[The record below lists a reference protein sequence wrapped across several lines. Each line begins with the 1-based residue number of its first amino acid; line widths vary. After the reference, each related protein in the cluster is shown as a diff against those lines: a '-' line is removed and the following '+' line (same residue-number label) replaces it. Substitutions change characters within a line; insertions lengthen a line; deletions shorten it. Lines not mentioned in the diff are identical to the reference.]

1 MKYKLSGKTMLRGRV
16 YMQNLDE
23 ILKKLGEDL
32 KKTSKETA
40 NKLSVLSRKVAE
52 DVVKV
57 SDETVQKIN
66 EVTKKL
72 SVDTTVSTIDTQKI
86 LDDFMKNIRFSRF
99 KQIWQAIEETPK
111 SKHILLK
118 SLFLKGLLTHNKPL
132 LEEIIRQI
140 ELIPYSSD
148 LEMLGAFSQDKAHPL
163 SPELLEFVQE
173 MLANESEKVLLTIL
187 MNAFQSIPELS
198 LDSKTGTLSMKTKK
212 ELLPL
217 LIAKADTSIA
227 KSIMSQLTDISFDS
241 VLPAFRPSIG
251 DPSYQKTNINLSK
264 YLSLVGDKTDISE
277 FLILTIGLFTS
288 LKIGD
293 KGFLQELSADYL
305 FVRYDD
311 CLHKIIEKLKE
322 KEVIE
327 QLGEE
332 KIQKI
337 MKAVESLQTFN
348 PTSNDPRRFFET
360 RLAQYINGLSHSEKT
375 IEIDSIGEDKEPEDE
390 ELRDNTLKA
399 CNKILQFFLGDCGRV
414 DTPREMEQKIC
425 IFANGYKDTSKF
437 TKKEVEFITGV
448 LNHAEAHKGRDRV
461 ERDKLTGIK
470 ERKFETDSEKVGSDV
485 WNCGGGVM
493 KGCSPVF
500 YDAQRDPMR
509 NMLVDS
515 STVAPDNKEGKQWF
529 WNNNRQYSSYVG
541 SISGH
546 TCNIVGMLAKY
557 MENYKEDPDLQ
568 NDINLFLIQVIGVYA
583 KRGFHAMLEVID
595 VLHDPYVQDIFK
607 GYGVQVN
614 LYSYFK
620 ENPELAGF
628 LQHAMNDATTYT
640 QALVNK
646 KHVKEALKS
655 NSFFSKKD
663 EESGDKKNDH
673 TPKDGTVYGC

>member
-1 MKYKLSGKTMLRGRV
+1 
-16 YMQNLDE
+16 MQNIDE

-40 NKLSVLSRKVAE
+40 EKLSVLSKKVAE

-57 SDETVQKIN
+57 SNETVQKIS
-66 EVTKKL
+66 EVTKKFT
-72 SVDTTVSTIDTQKI
+72 VDTTVSTIEAQKV
-86 LDDFMKNIRFSRF
+86 LDNFMKNIRFSRF

-148 LEMLGAFSQDKAHPL
+148 LEMLGAFSKNNTYPL
-163 SPELLEFVQE
+163 SPELLEFVQLV
-173 MLANESEKVLLTIL
+173 LADEREKSLLTIL

-212 ELLPL
+212 ALLPL
-217 LIAKADTSIA
+217 LIEKVDTSIA

-251 DPSYQKTNINLSK
+251 DPSYKKTNINLSK

-277 FLILTIGLFTS
+277 FLILTIGLFSS

-311 CLHKIIEKLKE
+311 CLHKIMEKLKE

-327 QLGEE
+327 KLGKNEV
-332 KIQKI
+332 QKI
-337 MKAVESLQTFN
+337 MEASRNLKLFD
-348 PTSNDPRRFFET
+348 PKRNDPRRFFET
-360 RLAQYINGLSHSEKT
+360 RLAQYINGLPHSEET
-375 IEIDSIGEDKEPEDE
+375 LEIELKEESIEPEDE
-390 ELRDNTLKA
+390 ELRDSTLKA

-448 LNHAEAHKGRDRV
+448 LHHAEAHKGRDRIGR
-461 ERDKLTGIK
+461 EESTGIK

-493 KGCSPVF
+493 RGYSPVF
-500 YDAQRDPMR
+500 YDAQREPMR

-515 STVAPDNKEGKQWF
+515 STFAPDNKEGKQWF

-546 TCNIVGMLAKY
+546 TCNIVCMLAKY
-557 MENYKEDPDLQ
+557 MAEYKEDPDLQ
-568 NDINLFLIQVIGVYA
+568 SDINLFLIQVIGVYA

-595 VLHDPYVQDIFK
+595 VLHDPYVQEIFK
-607 GYGVQVN
+607 EYGVKVN

-628 LQHAMNDATTYT
+628 LQHAMNDATAYT
-640 QALVNK
+640 LALVNK
-646 KHVKEALKS
+646 EHVKVALQS
-655 NSFFSKKD
+655 HSLFSKKV

-673 TPKDGTVYGC
+673 TPKDGNAYGC

>member
-1 MKYKLSGKTMLRGRV
+1 
-16 YMQNLDE
+16 MQNLDE
-23 ILKKLGEDL
+23 ILEKLRNDL
-32 KKTSKETA
+32 KKTSKETVE
-40 NKLSVLSRKVAE
+40 KLSVLSKKVAE
-52 DVVKV
+52 DVVQV
-57 SDETVQKIN
+57 SNQTVEKIN
-66 EVTKKL
+66 EVTKKFT
-72 SVDTTVSTIDTQKI
+72 VDTTVSTVDTKKI
-86 LDDFMKNIRFSRF
+86 VDDFMRDLRFSRF
-99 KQIWQAIEETPK
+99 KTIYESIEKAPK
-111 SKHILLK
+111 SEQILLK
-118 SLFLKGLLTHNKPL
+118 SLFLKGLLTHNKSL
-132 LEEIIRQI
+132 LEEIIRRVG
-140 ELIPYSSD
+140 LIPFTSD
-148 LEMLGAFSQDKAHPL
+148 LEMLGAFSKDKENPF
-163 SPELLEFVQE
+163 SPELLEFVQLV
-173 MLANESEKVLLTIL
+173 LANEREKPLLTIL

-212 ELLPL
+212 TLLPL
-217 LIAKADTSIA
+217 LIEKVDTSIA

-251 DPSYQKTNINLSK
+251 DPSYQKTNISLSK

-277 FLILTIGLFTS
+277 FLILTISLFSS

-293 KGFLQELSADYL
+293 KGFLQELSTDYL

-311 CLHKIIEKLKE
+311 CLHKIMEKLKE
-322 KEVIE
+322 KKVIE
-327 QLGEE
+327 QLGQREV
-332 KIQKI
+332 QKI
-337 MKAVESLQTFN
+337 MEASTNLKPFN
-348 PTSNDPRRFFET
+348 PMRNDPRRFFET

-375 IEIDSIGEDKEPEDE
+375 LEIDLTKECMEPEDE

-448 LNHAEAHKGRDRV
+448 LHHAEAHKGRDRV
-461 ERDKLTGIK
+461 GRKESTGIK

-500 YDAQRDPMR
+500 YDAQREPMR

-515 STVAPDNKEGKQWF
+515 STVAPNNEDGKQWF
-529 WNNNRQYSSYVG
+529 WNNSRQYSSYVG

-546 TCNIVGMLAKY
+546 TCNIVGMLTKY
-557 MENYKEDPDLQ
+557 MAEYKEDPDLQ
-568 NDINLFLIQVIGVYA
+568 SDINLFLIQVIGVYA

-595 VLHDPYVQDIFK
+595 VLHDPYVQNIFK
-607 GYGVQVN
+607 EYGVKVN

-646 KHVKEALKS
+646 EHVRVALQS
-655 NSFFSKKD
+655 HSLFSKKV

-673 TPKDGTVYGC
+673 TPKDGNVYGC

>member
-1 MKYKLSGKTMLRGRV
+1 
-16 YMQNLDE
+16 MQNLDE
-23 ILKKLGEDL
+23 ILEKLRKDL
-32 KKTSKETA
+32 KKTSQDTVER
-40 NKLSVLSRKVAE
+40 LSVLSKKVAE
-52 DVVKV
+52 DVVKA
-57 SDETVQKIN
+57 SNETVEKIN
-66 EVTKKL
+66 EVTKKFT
-72 SVDTTVSTIDTQKI
+72 VDTTVSTIETQKV
-86 LDDFMKNIRFSRF
+86 LDDFMKKMRFSRF
-99 KQIWQAIEETPK
+99 KTIYESIEKAPK
-111 SKHILLK
+111 SEQILLK

-132 LEEIIRQI
+132 LEEVIRRVG
-140 ELIPYSSD
+140 LIPFTSD
-148 LEMLGAFSQDKAHPL
+148 LEMLGAFGKDKENPL
-163 SPELLEFVQE
+163 SPELLEFVQLV
-173 MLANESEKVLLTIL
+173 LANEREKPLLTIL

-212 ELLPL
+212 ALLPL
-217 LIAKADTSIA
+217 LIEKVDTSIA

-277 FLILTIGLFTS
+277 FLILTISLFSS

-293 KGFLQELSADYL
+293 KGFLQELSTDYL

-311 CLHKIIEKLKE
+311 CLNKIIEKLKE
-322 KEVIE
+322 KKVIE
-327 QLGEE
+327 QLGQREV
-332 KIQKI
+332 QKI
-337 MKAVESLQTFN
+337 MEASTNLKPFN
-348 PTSNDPRRFFET
+348 PIRNDPRRFFET

-375 IEIDSIGEDKEPEDE
+375 LEIDLTKECMEPEDE

-414 DTPREMEQKIC
+414 DTPREMEQRIC

-437 TKKEVEFITGV
+437 SKKEVEFITGV
-448 LNHAEAHKGRDRV
+448 LHHAEAHKGRDRV
-461 ERDKLTGIK
+461 GRKESTGIK

-500 YDAQRDPMR
+500 YDAQREPMR

-515 STVAPDNKEGKQWF
+515 STVAPDNNEGKQWF
-529 WNNNRQYSSYVG
+529 WNNNRKFSSYVG

-557 MENYKEDPDLQ
+557 MAEYKEDPDLQ

-607 GYGVQVN
+607 EYGVKVN

-646 KHVKEALKS
+646 EHVRVALQS
-655 NSFFSKKD
+655 HSLFSKKV

-673 TPKDGTVYGC
+673 TPKDGNVYGC

>member
-1 MKYKLSGKTMLRGRV
+1 
-16 YMQNLDE
+16 MQNIDE

-40 NKLSVLSRKVAE
+40 EKLSVLSKKVAE

-57 SDETVQKIN
+57 SNETVQKIS
-66 EVTKKL
+66 EVTKKFT
-72 SVDTTVSTIDTQKI
+72 VDTTVSTIEAQKV
-86 LDDFMKNIRFSRF
+86 LDNFMKNIRFSRF

-148 LEMLGAFSQDKAHPL
+148 LEMLGAFSKNNTYPL
-163 SPELLEFVQE
+163 SPELLEFVQLV
-173 MLANESEKVLLTIL
+173 LADEREKSLLTIL

-212 ELLPL
+212 ALLPL
-217 LIAKADTSIA
+217 LIEKVDTSIA

-251 DPSYQKTNINLSK
+251 DPSYKKTNINLSK

-277 FLILTIGLFTS
+277 FLILTIGLFSS

-311 CLHKIIEKLKE
+311 CLHKIMEKLKE

-327 QLGEE
+327 KLGKNEV
-332 KIQKI
+332 QKI
-337 MKAVESLQTFN
+337 MEASRNLKLFD
-348 PTSNDPRRFFET
+348 PKRNDPRRFFET
-360 RLAQYINGLSHSEKT
+360 RLAQYINGLPHSEET
-375 IEIDSIGEDKEPEDE
+375 LEIELKEESIEPEDE
-390 ELRDNTLKA
+390 ELRDSTLKA

-448 LNHAEAHKGRDRV
+448 LHHAEAHKGRDRSGR
-461 ERDKLTGIK
+461 EESTGIK

-493 KGCSPVF
+493 RGYSPVF
-500 YDAQRDPMR
+500 YDAQREPMR

-515 STVAPDNKEGKQWF
+515 STFAPDNKEGKQWF

-557 MENYKEDPDLQ
+557 MAEYKEDPDLQ
-568 NDINLFLIQVIGVYA
+568 SDINLFLIQVIGVYA

-595 VLHDPYVQDIFK
+595 VLHDPYVQEIFK
-607 GYGVQVN
+607 EYGVKVN

-628 LQHAMNDATTYT
+628 LQHAMNDATAYT
-640 QALVNK
+640 LALVNK
-646 KHVKEALKS
+646 EHVKVALQS
-655 NSFFSKKD
+655 HSLFSKKV

-673 TPKDGTVYGC
+673 TPKDGNVYGC

>member
-1 MKYKLSGKTMLRGRV
+1 MLR
-16 YMQNLDE
+16 
-23 ILKKLGEDL
+23 
-32 KKTSKETA
+32 
-40 NKLSVLSRKVAE
+40 
-52 DVVKV
+52 
-57 SDETVQKIN
+57 
-66 EVTKKL
+66 
-72 SVDTTVSTIDTQKI
+72 
-86 LDDFMKNIRFSRF
+86 
-99 KQIWQAIEETPK
+99 
-111 SKHILLK
+111 
-118 SLFLKGLLTHNKPL
+118 
-132 LEEIIRQI
+132 
-140 ELIPYSSD
+140 
-148 LEMLGAFSQDKAHPL
+148 
-163 SPELLEFVQE
+163 
-173 MLANESEKVLLTIL
+173 TIL

-217 LIAKADTSIA
+217 LIAKVDTSIA

-251 DPSYQKTNINLSK
+251 DPSYQETKINLSK

-277 FLILTIGLFTS
+277 FLILTIGLFSS
-288 LKIGD
+288 LKIAD

-322 KEVIE
+322 KEVVE
-327 QLGEE
+327 QLGE
-332 KIQKI
+332 KQVQKI
-337 MKAVESLQTFN
+337 MESSGNLKRFK
-348 PTSNDPRRFFET
+348 PTRNDPRRFFET

-375 IEIDSIGEDKEPEDE
+375 LEIDLTEESLEPEDE

-448 LNHAEAHKGRDRV
+448 LHHAEAHKGRDRV

-500 YDAQRDPMR
+500 YDAQREPMR

>member
-1 MKYKLSGKTMLRGRV
+1 
-16 YMQNLDE
+16 MQNLDE
-23 ILKKLGEDL
+23 ILEKLRKDL
-32 KKTSKETA
+32 KKTSQDTVER
-40 NKLSVLSRKVAE
+40 LSVLSKKVAE
-52 DVVKV
+52 DVVKA
-57 SDETVQKIN
+57 SNETVEKIN
-66 EVTKKL
+66 EVTKKFT
-72 SVDTTVSTIDTQKI
+72 VDTTVSTIETQKV
-86 LDDFMKNIRFSRF
+86 LDDFMKKMRFSRF
-99 KQIWQAIEETPK
+99 KTIYESIEKAPK
-111 SKHILLK
+111 SEQILLK

-132 LEEIIRQI
+132 LEEVIRRVG
-140 ELIPYSSD
+140 LIPFTSD
-148 LEMLGAFSQDKAHPL
+148 LEMLGAFGKDKENPL
-163 SPELLEFVQE
+163 SPELLEFVQLV
-173 MLANESEKVLLTIL
+173 LANEREKPLLTIL

-212 ELLPL
+212 ALLPL
-217 LIAKADTSIA
+217 LIEKVDTSIA

-277 FLILTIGLFTS
+277 FLILTISLFSS

-293 KGFLQELSADYL
+293 KGFLQELSTDYL

-311 CLHKIIEKLKE
+311 CLNKIIEKLKE
-322 KEVIE
+322 KKVIE
-327 QLGEE
+327 QLGQREV
-332 KIQKI
+332 QKI
-337 MKAVESLQTFN
+337 MEASTNLKPFN
-348 PTSNDPRRFFET
+348 PIRNDPRRFFET

-375 IEIDSIGEDKEPEDE
+375 LEIDLTKECMEPEDE

-437 TKKEVEFITGV
+437 SKKEVEFITGV
-448 LNHAEAHKGRDRV
+448 LHHAEAHKGRDRV
-461 ERDKLTGIK
+461 GRKESTGIK

-500 YDAQRDPMR
+500 YDAQREPMR

-515 STVAPDNKEGKQWF
+515 STVAPDNNEGKQWF
-529 WNNNRQYSSYVG
+529 WNNNREFSSYVG

-557 MENYKEDPDLQ
+557 MAEYKEDPDLQ

-607 GYGVQVN
+607 EYGVKVN

-646 KHVKEALKS
+646 EHVRVALQS
-655 NSFFSKKD
+655 HSLFSKKV

-673 TPKDGTVYGC
+673 TPKDGNVYGC

>member
-1 MKYKLSGKTMLRGRV
+1 
-16 YMQNLDE
+16 MQNLDE

-40 NKLSVLSRKVAE
+40 EKLSVLSKKVAE
-52 DVVKV
+52 DVARV

-66 EVTKKL
+66 EVTKKFT
-72 SVDTTVSTIDTQKI
+72 VDTTVSTIDTQKI

-99 KQIWQAIEETPK
+99 KQICQAIEEAPK
-111 SKHILLK
+111 SKHIFLK

-132 LEEIIRQI
+132 LEEIIRQVG
-140 ELIPYSSD
+140 LIPFSSD
-148 LEMLGAFSQDKAHPL
+148 LEMLGAFSQDKVHPL
-163 SPELLEFVQE
+163 SPELLEFVQV
-173 MLANESEKVLLTIL
+173 MLANESEKTLLTIL

-212 ELLPL
+212 ALLPL
-217 LIAKADTSIA
+217 LIEKVDTSIA

-251 DPSYQKTNINLSK
+251 DPSYKKTNINLSK

-311 CLHKIIEKLKE
+311 CLHKIMEKLKE
-322 KEVIE
+322 KKVVE
-327 QLGEE
+327 QLGE
-332 KIQKI
+332 KQVQKI
-337 MKAVESLQTFN
+337 MEASGNLKPFD
-348 PTSNDPRRFFET
+348 PIRNDPRRFFET
-360 RLAQYINGLSHSEKT
+360 RLAQYINGLSHSEET
-375 IEIDSIGEDKEPEDE
+375 LEIDLTEEGTEPEDE

-448 LNHAEAHKGRDRV
+448 LHHAEAHKGRDRV
-461 ERDKLTGIK
+461 ARKESTGIK

-493 KGCSPVF
+493 TGCSPVF
-500 YDAQRDPMR
+500 YDAQREPMR

-529 WNNNRQYSSYVG
+529 WNNNRQNSSYVG

-557 MENYKEDPDLQ
+557 MAEYKKDPDLQ

-607 GYGVQVN
+607 GYGVTVN

-620 ENPELAGF
+620 ETPELAGF
-628 LQHAMNDATTYT
+628 LHHAMNDANTYT
-640 QALVNK
+640 QVLVNK
-646 KHVKEALKS
+646 QHVKEVLQSKS
-655 NSFFSKKD
+655 HPFFSKKV

-673 TPKDGTVYGC
+673 TPKDGNVYGC

>member
-1 MKYKLSGKTMLRGRV
+1 
-16 YMQNLDE
+16 MQNLDE

-40 NKLSVLSRKVAE
+40 EKLSVLSRKVAE

-57 SDETVQKIN
+57 SNETVQKIN
-66 EVTKKL
+66 EVTKKF
-72 SVDTTVSTIDTQKI
+72 SVDTTVSTTDTQKI

-148 LEMLGAFSQDKAHPL
+148 LEMLGAFSKDKAHPL

-212 ELLPL
+212 GLLPL
-217 LIAKADTSIA
+217 LIAKVDTSIA

-305 FVRYDD
+305 FVRYDE
-311 CLHKIIEKLKE
+311 CLHKIIEKVKE
-322 KEVIE
+322 KKVVE
-327 QLGEE
+327 QLGE
-332 KIQKI
+332 KQVQKI
-337 MKAVESLQTFN
+337 MEASGNLKLFD
-348 PTSNDPRRFFET
+348 PRRNDPRRFFET
-360 RLAQYINGLSHSEKT
+360 RLAQYINGLSHSEET
-375 IEIDSIGEDKEPEDE
+375 LEIELKEESVEPEDE
-390 ELRDNTLKA
+390 VLRDSTLKA

-425 IFANGYKDTSKF
+425 IFANGYKDASKF

-448 LNHAEAHKGRDRV
+448 LHHAEAHKGRDRV

-500 YDAQRDPMR
+500 YDAQREPMR

-515 STVAPDNKEGKQWF
+515 STVAPDNNEGKQWF

-557 MENYKEDPDLQ
+557 MAEYKKDPDLQ
-568 NDINLFLIQVIGVYA
+568 SDINLFLTQVIGVYA

-595 VLHDPYVQDIFK
+595 VLHDPFVQDIFK
-607 GYGVQVN
+607 EYGVQVN

-620 ENPELAGF
+620 ENLELAGF
-628 LQHAMNDATTYT
+628 LHHAMNDATTYT

-646 KHVKEALKS
+646 EHVKEALQSKS
-655 NSFFSKKD
+655 HPLLFSKKI

-673 TPKDGTVYGC
+673 TPKDGNVYGC

>member
-1 MKYKLSGKTMLRGRV
+1 
-16 YMQNLDE
+16 MQNLDE

-32 KKTSKETA
+32 KKTSKETTE
-40 NKLSVLSRKVAE
+40 KLSVLSKKVAE

-57 SDETVQKIN
+57 SNETVQKIN
-66 EVTKKL
+66 EVTKKFT
-72 SVDTTVSTIDTQKI
+72 VDTTVSTIEAQKV
-86 LDDFMKNIRFSRF
+86 LDDFMKNMRFSRF
-99 KQIWQAIEETPK
+99 KRLCQAIEEAPK

-132 LEEIIRQI
+132 LEEVIRQVG
-140 ELIPYSSD
+140 LIPYSTD
-148 LEMLGAFSQDKAHPL
+148 LEMLGAFSKDKVHPL

-173 MLANESEKVLLTIL
+173 MLANQSEKVLLTIL

-212 ELLPL
+212 ALLPL
-217 LIAKADTSIA
+217 LIEKVDTSIA

-251 DPSYQKTNINLSK
+251 DPSYKKTNINLSK
-264 YLSLVGDKTDISE
+264 YLSLVGDKTDVSE
-277 FLILTIGLFTS
+277 FLILTIGLFSS

-311 CLHKIIEKLKE
+311 CLHKIMEKLKK

-327 QLGEE
+327 KLGKNEV
-332 KIQKI
+332 QKI
-337 MKAVESLQTFN
+337 MEASGNLKPFD
-348 PTSNDPRRFFET
+348 PRRNDPRRFFET
-360 RLAQYINGLSHSEKT
+360 RLAQYINGLSHSEET
-375 IEIDSIGEDKEPEDE
+375 LEIDLTEEGIEPEDE
-390 ELRDNTLKA
+390 ELRDSTLKA

-448 LNHAEAHKGRDRV
+448 LHHAEAHKGRDRV

-493 KGCSPVF
+493 RGCSPVF
-500 YDAQRDPMR
+500 YDAQREPMR

-529 WNNNRQYSSYVG
+529 WNNNRRYSSYVG

-557 MENYKEDPDLQ
+557 MAEYKEDSDLQ

-595 VLHDPYVQDIFK
+595 VLHDPFVQGIFK
-607 GYGVQVN
+607 EYGVKVN

-620 ENPELAGF
+620 ETPELAGF
-628 LQHAMNDATTYT
+628 LQHAMNDTTTYT

-646 KHVKEALKS
+646 EHVKRALQS
-655 NSFFSKKD
+655 HSLFSKKV

-673 TPKDGTVYGC
+673 TPKDGNVYGC

>member
-1 MKYKLSGKTMLRGRV
+1 MFKGRV
-16 YMQNLDE
+16 YMQNIDE

-40 NKLSVLSRKVAE
+40 EKLSVLSKKVAE

-57 SDETVQKIN
+57 SNETVQKIS
-66 EVTKKL
+66 EVTKKFT
-72 SVDTTVSTIDTQKI
+72 VDTTVSTIEAQKV
-86 LDDFMKNIRFSRF
+86 LDNFMKNIRFSRF

-148 LEMLGAFSQDKAHPL
+148 LEMLGAFSKNNTYPL
-163 SPELLEFVQE
+163 SPELLEFVQLV
-173 MLANESEKVLLTIL
+173 LADEREKSLLTIL

-212 ELLPL
+212 ALLPL
-217 LIAKADTSIA
+217 LIEKVDTSIA

-251 DPSYQKTNINLSK
+251 DPSYKKTNINLSK

-277 FLILTIGLFTS
+277 FLILTIGLFSS

-311 CLHKIIEKLKE
+311 CLHKIMEKLKE

-327 QLGEE
+327 KLGKNEV
-332 KIQKI
+332 QKI
-337 MKAVESLQTFN
+337 MEASRNLKLFD
-348 PTSNDPRRFFET
+348 PKRNDPRRFFET
-360 RLAQYINGLSHSEKT
+360 RLAQYINGLPHSEET
-375 IEIDSIGEDKEPEDE
+375 LEIELKEESIEPEDE
-390 ELRDNTLKA
+390 ELRDSTLKA

-448 LNHAEAHKGRDRV
+448 LHHAEAHKGRDRIGR
-461 ERDKLTGIK
+461 EESTGIK

-493 KGCSPVF
+493 RGYSPVF
-500 YDAQRDPMR
+500 YDAQREPMR

-515 STVAPDNKEGKQWF
+515 STFAPDNKEGKQWF

-557 MENYKEDPDLQ
+557 MAEYKEDPDLQ
-568 NDINLFLIQVIGVYA
+568 SDINLFLIQVIGVYA

-595 VLHDPYVQDIFK
+595 VLHDPYVQEIFK
-607 GYGVQVN
+607 EYGVKVN

-628 LQHAMNDATTYT
+628 LQHAMNDATAYT
-640 QALVNK
+640 LALVNK
-646 KHVKEALKS
+646 EHVKVALQS
-655 NSFFSKKD
+655 HSLFSKKV

-673 TPKDGTVYGC
+673 TPKDGNVYGC

>member
-1 MKYKLSGKTMLRGRV
+1 
-16 YMQNLDE
+16 MQNLDE
-23 ILKKLGEDL
+23 ILEKLRNDL
-32 KKTSKETA
+32 KKTSKETVE
-40 NKLSVLSRKVAE
+40 KLSVLSKKVAE
-52 DVVKV
+52 DVVQV
-57 SDETVQKIN
+57 SNQTVEKIN
-66 EVTKKL
+66 EVTKKFT
-72 SVDTTVSTIDTQKI
+72 VDTTVSTVDTKKI
-86 LDDFMKNIRFSRF
+86 VDDFMRDLRFSRF
-99 KQIWQAIEETPK
+99 KTIYESIEKAPK
-111 SKHILLK
+111 SEQILLK
-118 SLFLKGLLTHNKPL
+118 SLFLKGLLTHNKSL
-132 LEEIIRQI
+132 LEEIIRRVG
-140 ELIPYSSD
+140 LIPFTSD
-148 LEMLGAFSQDKAHPL
+148 LEMLGAFSKDKENPF
-163 SPELLEFVQE
+163 SPELLEFVQLV
-173 MLANESEKVLLTIL
+173 LANEREKPLLTIL

-212 ELLPL
+212 ALLPL
-217 LIAKADTSIA
+217 LIEKVDTSIA

-251 DPSYQKTNINLSK
+251 DPSYQKTNISLSK

-277 FLILTIGLFTS
+277 FLILTISLFSS

-293 KGFLQELSADYL
+293 KGFLQELSTDYL

-311 CLHKIIEKLKE
+311 CLNKIMEKLKE
-322 KEVIE
+322 KKVIE
-327 QLGEE
+327 QLGQREV
-332 KIQKI
+332 QKI
-337 MKAVESLQTFN
+337 MEASTNLKPFN
-348 PTSNDPRRFFET
+348 PMRNDPRRFFET

-375 IEIDSIGEDKEPEDE
+375 LEIDLTKECMEPEDE

-448 LNHAEAHKGRDRV
+448 LHHAEAHKGRDRV
-461 ERDKLTGIK
+461 GRKESTGIK

-500 YDAQRDPMR
+500 YDAQREPMR

-515 STVAPDNKEGKQWF
+515 STVAPNNEDGKQWF
-529 WNNNRQYSSYVG
+529 WNNSRQYSSYVG

-546 TCNIVGMLAKY
+546 TCNIVGMLTKY
-557 MENYKEDPDLQ
+557 MAEYKEDPDLQ
-568 NDINLFLIQVIGVYA
+568 SDINLFLIQVIGVYA

-607 GYGVQVN
+607 EYGVKVN

-646 KHVKEALKS
+646 EHVRVALQS
-655 NSFFSKKD
+655 HSLFSKKV

-673 TPKDGTVYGC
+673 TPKDGNVYGC

>member
-1 MKYKLSGKTMLRGRV
+1 
-16 YMQNLDE
+16 MQNLDE
-23 ILKKLGEDL
+23 ILKKLRKDL

-40 NKLSVLSRKVAE
+40 EKLSALSKKVAE

-57 SDETVQKIN
+57 SNQTVQKIN

-72 SVDTTVSTIDTQKI
+72 TVDTTVSAIDTQKF
-86 LDDFMKNIRFSRF
+86 LDDFMKNMRFSRF

-132 LEEIIRQI
+132 LEEIMRQI

-148 LEMLGAFSQDKAHPL
+148 LEMLGAFSKDKVHPL
-163 SPELLEFVQE
+163 SPELLEFVQH

-217 LIAKADTSIA
+217 LIAKVDTSVA

-241 VLPAFRPSIG
+241 VLPAFRPSLG

-264 YLSLVGDKTDISE
+264 YLCLVGDKTDISE
-277 FLILTIGLFTS
+277 FLILTIGLFSS

-311 CLHKIIEKLKE
+311 CLHKIMEKLKE
-322 KEVIE
+322 KEVVE
-327 QLGEE
+327 QLGE
-332 KIQKI
+332 KQVQKI
-337 MKAVESLQTFN
+337 MEASVNLKRFK
-348 PTSNDPRRFFET
+348 PTRNDPRRFFET

-375 IEIDSIGEDKEPEDE
+375 LEIDLTEESIEPEDE
-390 ELRDNTLKA
+390 GLRDSTLKA
-399 CNKILQFFLGDCGRV
+399 CNKILQFFLGDSGQV

-448 LNHAEAHKGRDRV
+448 LHHAEAHKGRDRV

-493 KGCSPVF
+493 RGCSPVF
-500 YDAQRDPMR
+500 YDAQREPMR

-515 STVAPDNKEGKQWF
+515 SSVAPNSREGKQWF
-529 WNNNRQYSSYVG
+529 WNNGRQYSSYVG

-557 MENYKEDPDLQ
+557 MAEYKEDLDLQ
-568 NDINLFLIQVIGVYA
+568 NDINLFLIQLIGVYA

-620 ENPELAGF
+620 DNPELAGF

-655 NSFFSKKD
+655 NSFFSKED

>member
-1 MKYKLSGKTMLRGRV
+1 
-16 YMQNLDE
+16 MQNIDE

-40 NKLSVLSRKVAE
+40 EKLSVLSKKVAE

-57 SDETVQKIN
+57 SNETVQKIS
-66 EVTKKL
+66 EVTKKFT
-72 SVDTTVSTIDTQKI
+72 VDTTVSTIEAQKV
-86 LDDFMKNIRFSRF
+86 LDNFMKNIRFSRF

-148 LEMLGAFSQDKAHPL
+148 LEMLGAFSKNNTYPL
-163 SPELLEFVQE
+163 SPELLEFVQLV
-173 MLANESEKVLLTIL
+173 LADEREKSLLTIL

-212 ELLPL
+212 ALLPL
-217 LIAKADTSIA
+217 LIEKVDTSIA

-251 DPSYQKTNINLSK
+251 DPSYKKTNINLSK

-277 FLILTIGLFTS
+277 FLILTIGLFSS

-311 CLHKIIEKLKE
+311 CLHKIMEKLKE

-327 QLGEE
+327 KLGKNEV
-332 KIQKI
+332 QKI
-337 MKAVESLQTFN
+337 MEASRNLKLFD
-348 PTSNDPRRFFET
+348 PKRNDPRRFFET
-360 RLAQYINGLSHSEKT
+360 RLAQYINGLPHSEET
-375 IEIDSIGEDKEPEDE
+375 LEIELKEESIEPEDE
-390 ELRDNTLKA
+390 ELRDSTLKA

-448 LNHAEAHKGRDRV
+448 LHHAEAHKGRDRIGR
-461 ERDKLTGIK
+461 EESTGIK

-493 KGCSPVF
+493 RGYSPVF
-500 YDAQRDPMR
+500 YDAQREPMR

-515 STVAPDNKEGKQWF
+515 STFAPDNKEGKQWF

-557 MENYKEDPDLQ
+557 MAEYKEDPDLQ
-568 NDINLFLIQVIGVYA
+568 SDINLFLIQVIGVYA

-595 VLHDPYVQDIFK
+595 VLHDPYVQEIFK
-607 GYGVQVN
+607 EYGVKVN

-628 LQHAMNDATTYT
+628 LQHAMNDATAYT
-640 QALVNK
+640 LALVNK
-646 KHVKEALKS
+646 EHVKVALQS
-655 NSFFSKKD
+655 HSLFSKKV

-673 TPKDGTVYGC
+673 TPKDGNAYGC

>member
-1 MKYKLSGKTMLRGRV
+1 
-16 YMQNLDE
+16 MQNLDE
-23 ILKKLGEDL
+23 ILEKLRNDL
-32 KKTSKETA
+32 KKTSKKTVE
-40 NKLSVLSRKVAE
+40 KLSVLSKKVAE
-52 DVVKV
+52 DVVQV
-57 SDETVQKIN
+57 SNQTVDKIN
-66 EVTKKL
+66 EVTKKFT
-72 SVDTTVSTIDTQKI
+72 VDTTVSTVDTKKI
-86 LDDFMKNIRFSRF
+86 VDDFMRDLRFSRF
-99 KQIWQAIEETPK
+99 KTIYESIEKAPK
-111 SKHILLK
+111 SEQILLK
-118 SLFLKGLLTHNKPL
+118 SLFLKGLLTHNKSL
-132 LEEIIRQI
+132 LEEIIRRVG
-140 ELIPYSSD
+140 LIPFTSD
-148 LEMLGAFSQDKAHPL
+148 LEMLGAFSKDKENPF
-163 SPELLEFVQE
+163 SPELLEFVQLV
-173 MLANESEKVLLTIL
+173 LANEREKPLLTIL

-212 ELLPL
+212 ALLPL
-217 LIAKADTSIA
+217 LIEKVDTSIA

-251 DPSYQKTNINLSK
+251 DPSYQKTNISLSK

-277 FLILTIGLFTS
+277 FLILTISLFSS

-293 KGFLQELSADYL
+293 KGFLQELSTDYL

-311 CLHKIIEKLKE
+311 CLHKIMEKLKE
-322 KEVIE
+322 KKVIE
-327 QLGEE
+327 QLGQREV
-332 KIQKI
+332 QKI
-337 MKAVESLQTFN
+337 MEASTNLKPFN
-348 PTSNDPRRFFET
+348 PMRNDPRRFFET

-375 IEIDSIGEDKEPEDE
+375 LEIDLTKECMEPEDE

-448 LNHAEAHKGRDRV
+448 LHHAEAHKGRDRV
-461 ERDKLTGIK
+461 GRKESTGIK

-500 YDAQRDPMR
+500 YDAQREPMR

-515 STVAPDNKEGKQWF
+515 STVAPNNEDGKQWF
-529 WNNNRQYSSYVG
+529 WNNSRQYSSYVG

-546 TCNIVGMLAKY
+546 TCNIVGMLTKY
-557 MENYKEDPDLQ
+557 MAEYKEDPDLQ
-568 NDINLFLIQVIGVYA
+568 SDINLFLIQVIGVYA

-607 GYGVQVN
+607 EYGVKVN

-646 KHVKEALKS
+646 EHVRVALQS
-655 NSFFSKKD
+655 HSLFSKKV

-673 TPKDGTVYGC
+673 TPKDGNVYGC

>member
-1 MKYKLSGKTMLRGRV
+1 
-16 YMQNLDE
+16 
-23 ILKKLGEDL
+23 
-32 KKTSKETA
+32 
-40 NKLSVLSRKVAE
+40 
-52 DVVKV
+52 
-57 SDETVQKIN
+57 
-66 EVTKKL
+66 
-72 SVDTTVSTIDTQKI
+72 
-86 LDDFMKNIRFSRF
+86 
-99 KQIWQAIEETPK
+99 
-111 SKHILLK
+111 
-118 SLFLKGLLTHNKPL
+118 
-132 LEEIIRQI
+132 
-140 ELIPYSSD
+140 
-148 LEMLGAFSQDKAHPL
+148 
-163 SPELLEFVQE
+163 
-173 MLANESEKVLLTIL
+173 
-187 MNAFQSIPELS
+187 
-198 LDSKTGTLSMKTKK
+198 
-212 ELLPL
+212 
-217 LIAKADTSIA
+217 
-227 KSIMSQLTDISFDS
+227 
-241 VLPAFRPSIG
+241 
-251 DPSYQKTNINLSK
+251 
-264 YLSLVGDKTDISE
+264 
-277 FLILTIGLFTS
+277 
-288 LKIGD
+288 
-293 KGFLQELSADYL
+293 
-305 FVRYDD
+305 
-311 CLHKIIEKLKE
+311 IIEKLKE

-327 QLGEE
+327 QLGEKE
-332 KIQKI
+332 VQKI
-337 MKAVESLQTFN
+337 LEASGNLKRFK
-348 PTSNDPRRFFET
+348 PTSNNPRRFFET

-448 LNHAEAHKGRDRV
+448 LHHAGAHKGRDRV

-557 MENYKEDPDLQ
+557 MTEYKEDLDLQ

>member
-1 MKYKLSGKTMLRGRV
+1 
-16 YMQNLDE
+16 MQNIDE

-40 NKLSVLSRKVAE
+40 EKLSVLSKKVAE

-57 SDETVQKIN
+57 SNETVQKIS
-66 EVTKKL
+66 EVTKKFT
-72 SVDTTVSTIDTQKI
+72 VDTTVSTIEAQKV
-86 LDDFMKNIRFSRF
+86 LDNFMKNIRFSRF

-148 LEMLGAFSQDKAHPL
+148 LEMLGAFSKNNTYPL
-163 SPELLEFVQE
+163 SPELLEFVQLV
-173 MLANESEKVLLTIL
+173 LADEREKSLLTIL

-212 ELLPL
+212 ALLPL
-217 LIAKADTSIA
+217 LIEKVDTSIA

-251 DPSYQKTNINLSK
+251 DPSYKKTNINLSK

-277 FLILTIGLFTS
+277 FLILTIGLFSS

-311 CLHKIIEKLKE
+311 CLHKIMEKLKE

-327 QLGEE
+327 KLGKNEV
-332 KIQKI
+332 QKI
-337 MKAVESLQTFN
+337 MEASRNLKLFD
-348 PTSNDPRRFFET
+348 PKRNDPRRFFET
-360 RLAQYINGLSHSEKT
+360 RLAQYINGLPHSEET
-375 IEIDSIGEDKEPEDE
+375 LEIELKEESIEPEDE
-390 ELRDNTLKA
+390 ELRDSTLKA

-448 LNHAEAHKGRDRV
+448 LHHAEAHKGRDRIGR
-461 ERDKLTGIK
+461 EESTGIK

-493 KGCSPVF
+493 RGYSPVF
-500 YDAQRDPMR
+500 YDAQREPMR

-515 STVAPDNKEGKQWF
+515 STFAPDNKEGKQWF

-557 MENYKEDPDLQ
+557 MAEYKEDPDLQ
-568 NDINLFLIQVIGVYA
+568 SDINLFLIQVIGVYA

-595 VLHDPYVQDIFK
+595 VLHDPYVQEIFK
-607 GYGVQVN
+607 EYGVKVN

-628 LQHAMNDATTYT
+628 LQHAMNDATAYT
-640 QALVNK
+640 LALVNK
-646 KHVKEALKS
+646 EHVKVALQS
-655 NSFFSKKD
+655 HSLFSKKV

-673 TPKDGTVYGC
+673 TPKDGNVYGC

>member
-1 MKYKLSGKTMLRGRV
+1 
-16 YMQNLDE
+16 MQNLDE
-23 ILKKLGEDL
+23 ILKKLRKDL
-32 KKTSKETA
+32 EKTSKETVE
-40 NKLSVLSRKVAE
+40 KLSILSKKVAE
-52 DVVKV
+52 DVAKV
-57 SDETVQKIN
+57 SNETVQKIN
-66 EVTKKL
+66 EATNKFT
-72 SVDTTVSTIDTQKI
+72 VDTTVSTIETQKT
-86 LDDFMKNIRFSRF
+86 LDDFMKKMRFSRF
-99 KQIWQAIEETPK
+99 KTICEAMEKAPK
-111 SKHILLK
+111 SEYILLK

-132 LEEIIRQI
+132 LEEVMRRVG
-140 ELIPYSSD
+140 LIPFTSD
-148 LEMLGAFSQDKAHPL
+148 MKMLGAFSQDNVHPL
-163 SPELLEFVQE
+163 SPELLEFVQF
-173 MLANESEKVLLTIL
+173 MLANESEKALLTIL

-212 ELLPL
+212 ALLPL
-217 LIAKADTSIA
+217 LIEKVDTSIA

-241 VLPAFRPSIG
+241 VLPAFRPSLG
-251 DPSYQKTNINLSK
+251 DPSYLESNISMSK

-277 FLILTIGLFTS
+277 FLILTIGLFSS

-293 KGFLQELSADYL
+293 KGFLQELSTDYL
-305 FVRYDD
+305 FVRYNE
-311 CLHKIIEKLKE
+311 CLGKIMEKLRD

-327 QLGEE
+327 QLGERGV
-332 KIQKI
+332 QKI
-337 MKAVESLQTFN
+337 IEASGNLKPFDPM
-348 PTSNDPRRFFET
+348 SNDPRRFFET

-375 IEIDSIGEDKEPEDE
+375 LEVDLKKEDVEPEDE

-448 LNHAEAHKGRDRV
+448 LHHAEAHKGRDRV
-461 ERDKLTGIK
+461 GRKESTGIK

-500 YDAQRDPMR
+500 YDAQREPMR

-557 MENYKEDPDLQ
+557 MAEYKQDPDLQ

-607 GYGVQVN
+607 EYGVKVN

-620 ENPELAGF
+620 ESPELAGF
-628 LQHAMNDATTYT
+628 LQHAMNDANTYT
-640 QALVNK
+640 QVLVNK
-646 KHVKEALKS
+646 KHVKEALQS
-655 NSFFSKKD
+655 HSLFSKKV

-673 TPKDGTVYGC
+673 TPKDGNVYGC